1 MQSQP
6 INQRTRIHLLQA
18 GGLACAG
25 VLLLTHPIVVGYAHE
40 LIEFA
45 GLVLIW
51 VCVAGRMWSIL
62 YVGSRKNLELVTS
75 GPYSVTRNPLYLFST
90 LGAFGIGLIHGSVI
104 VAFGLGLLAYGV
116 LILTA
121 AKEADHLR
129 AIFGPSYDAY
139 AQTTP
144 MFWPNFS
151 RYTDNR
157 EVVFSPKALQRTFF
171 DGLLFLAAFPMIE
184 TIELLQEKGF
194 LPILA
199 GVL

>member
-18 GGLACAG
+18 GGVACAA

-40 LIEFA
+40 LIELA
-45 GLVLIW
+45 GLVLIL

-75 GPYSVTRNPLYLFST
+75 GPYSITRNPLYLFST
-90 LGAFGIGLIHGSVI
+90 LGAVGIGLIHGSVI
-104 VAFGLGLLAYGV
+104 ICLALGFLAYCV
-116 LILTA
+116 LMLTA
-121 AKEADHLR
+121 AKEAEHLK
-129 AIFGPSYDAY
+129 AIFGPAYDAY
-139 AQTTP
+139 AQSTP
-144 MFWPNFS
+144 MFWPKFS
-151 RYTDNR
+151 GYRDNR
-157 EVVFSPKALQRTFF
+157 EVVFSPKALQRTFL

-184 TIELLQEKGF
+184 AIEHLQEKGF

-199 GVL
+199 GLL